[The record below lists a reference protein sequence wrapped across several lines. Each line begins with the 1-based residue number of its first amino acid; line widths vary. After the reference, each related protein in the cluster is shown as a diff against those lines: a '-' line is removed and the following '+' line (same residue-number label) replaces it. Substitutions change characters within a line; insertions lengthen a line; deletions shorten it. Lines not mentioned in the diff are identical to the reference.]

1 MERFAV
7 LIDAD
12 PELLIACAGGLGD
25 GCEILLITDETE
37 DLI

>member
-12 PELLIACAGGLGD
+12 PELLIACAGGSGD
-25 GCEILLITDETE
+25 GCEL
-37 DLI
+37 